1 MNEAEAIVAV
11 LVVGMVIGLPM
22 SGLVLRFA
30 LKPVIDAF
38 IAVKQSQHAR
48 ERNGELDALRLR
60 VAALEAVW
68 ERRLGGGTLE
78 PLQTQAPVVPVERIQ
93 S

>member
-1 MNEAEAIVAV
+1 MSEIEAVVAV
-11 LVVGMVIGLPM
+11 LVVGMVVGLPM
-22 SGLVLRFA
+22 FGVVLRFA

-38 IAVKQSQHAR
+38 IAVKQSQHAQHR
-48 ERNGELDALRLR
+48 GGEVDALRLR

-68 ERRLGGGTLE
+68 EHRLGGGTLE
-78 PLQTQAPVVPVERIQ
+78 AQHLPGVQPVERIQ